1 MNEVWFEF
9 NLNDFAFAF
18 LSILLEGAPFV
29 LLGTLISGAVDQ
41 FLPSGYLLNK
51 LPKKGKGI
59 FLSGIAGLV
68 FPMCECGVVP
78 VVRRL
83 IRKGMPPEH
92 GITYMLAAPIVNP
105 ITALST
111 FAAFKG
117 QGPWDMT
124 LLRLGLGFFVAVL
137 VGFAVHHLSRRFV
150 LTPKLAAEVEVMEGK
165 AAKKHVEEQEQAGHE
180 HAHAHEHAH
189 EHAEKPS
196 MFRRIV
202 GALEIAASDFLDM
215 MMYFVLGAA
224 AAAFFNTSVRQD
236 LILPLATDVWLATF
250 SMMGFAALLSICSS
264 SDAFIAATLTAFPF
278 VSKLAFLVFGP
289 MVDLKLIFIYSAL
302 LRKSFIA
309 LMVLFLFVLIGLIC
323 ARLSYVTFLQL

>member
-1 MNEVWFEF
+1 MAATWFEF
-9 NLNDFAFAF
+9 SANDFAFAF
-18 LSILLEGAPFV
+18 LSILLEGTPFV

-41 FLPSGYLLNK
+41 FLPSGYLLRK
-51 LPKKGKGI
+51 LPRKGRGI
-59 FLSGIAGLV
+59 FISGLAGLV

-117 QGPWDMT
+117 QGALDMT
-124 LLRLGLGFFVAVL
+124 LMRLGLGFFVAVL
-137 VGFAVHHLSRRFV
+137 VGFAVHHLRRRFV
-150 LTPKLAAEVEVMEGK
+150 LTPALAAEVEELEK
-165 AAKKHVEEQEQAGHE
+165 RRDALPESAEPEDDHDHEHE
-180 HAHAHEHAH
+180 HAHAP
-189 EHAEKPS
+189 KPP
-196 MFRRIV
+196 FWRRIV
-202 GALEIAASDFLDM
+202 GALEITASDFLDM
-215 MMYFVLGAA
+215 MLYFVLGAA
-224 AAAFFNTSVRQD
+224 AAAFFNTSIRQEI
-236 LILPLATDVWLATF
+236 ILPLATDVWLATF

-278 VSKLAFLVFGP
+278 ASKLAFLTFGP

-302 LRKSFIA
+302 LRKTFILA
-309 LMVLFLFVLIGLIC
+309 LVCFLFVLIGLVSV
-323 ARLSYVTFLQL
+323 RLSFIFL